1 MNLENFEKVVGA
13 LLATAQRLQ
22 QFAEIDKKRVENL
35 ELGLRPWLW
44 RDFGLKFKR
53 FLSGNL
59 GFVIGYQL
67 GFCWNQELTTG
78 SMGF

>member
-1 MNLENFEKVVGA
+1 MNLESFANVLGA

-22 QFAEIDKKRVENL
+22 PFAEIGKKRVGNL

-44 RDFGLKFKR
+44 QDFGLKFKR

-67 GFCWNQELTTG
+67 GLFGIKN
-78 SMGF
+78 